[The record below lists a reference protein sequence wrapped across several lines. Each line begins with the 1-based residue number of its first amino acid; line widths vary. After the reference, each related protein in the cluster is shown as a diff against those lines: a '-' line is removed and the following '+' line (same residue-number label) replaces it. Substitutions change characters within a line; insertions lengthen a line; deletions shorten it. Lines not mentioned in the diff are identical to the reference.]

1 MTRYLLIAALI
12 SGASYTSAE
21 QLSYSSGANKV
32 QLIELYTS
40 QGCSSCPPAD
50 KLLSSTLSSN
60 GLWDKFIPIAFHVD
74 YWNYLGWKD
83 IYSSK
88 QSTDKQKNHYYFG
101 NSNNVYTPQFLVNSQ
116 EWRGFFSGNPL
127 PVVKEELVGNLFL
140 KWDKK
145 QQLAYMSFKSKSL
158 DIPDQCHFALLNF
171 DKNVVIGAG
180 ENSGLSI
187 AQNFS
192 SLNFLSSTA
201 EVKNHNYHCK
211 VNTQQFTKLL
221 SNNSVVNL
229 QKQAFVGWLTT
240 KSNKNIQ
247 ATGGWL

>member
-1 MTRYLLIAALI
+1 MTRYFLVAALF
-12 SGASYTSAE
+12 SGAGYSSAE
-21 QLSYSSGANKV
+21 QLSYNSGVNKI

-50 KLLSSTLSSN
+50 KLLSDTISSN
-60 GLWDKFIPIAFHVD
+60 GLWNKFIPIAFHVD

-83 IYSSK
+83 TYSSK
-88 QSTDKQKNHYYFG
+88 QSTDKQKNHYYTG
-101 NSNNVYTPQFLVNSQ
+101 NSNNVYTPQFVVNSQ
-116 EWRGFFSGNPL
+116 EWRGFFSGDPL
-127 PVVKEELVGNLFL
+127 PSVKAERVGNLIL
-140 KWDKK
+140 KWDTNKNIAK
-145 QQLAYMSFKSKSL
+145 MSFKNESL
-158 DIPDQCHFALLNF
+158 IIPDQCHFALLNF
-171 DKNVVIGAG
+171 DKNVAIGAG

-192 SLNFLSSTA
+192 SLNFLTAVA
-201 EVKNHNYHCK
+201 EVKNHNYQCE

-221 SNNSVVNL
+221 SNNSAAN
-229 QKQAFVGWLTT
+229 QHKQAFVGWLTT